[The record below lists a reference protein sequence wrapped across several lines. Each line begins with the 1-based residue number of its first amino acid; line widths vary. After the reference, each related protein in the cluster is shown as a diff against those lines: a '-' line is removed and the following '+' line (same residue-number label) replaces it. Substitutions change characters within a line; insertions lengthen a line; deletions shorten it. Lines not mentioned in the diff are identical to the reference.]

1 MLEETLNKG
10 VEEAPLFR
18 QKELLEREQEK
29 KGGGNPKSQ
38 NFETCGKSEADYLI
52 VFLPAAFS

>member
-38 NFETCGKSEADYLI
+38 NFETCGFILES
-52 VFLPAAFS
+52 F